1 MDAARTR
8 RPNFFC
14 TNCNIYHS
22 FFPSRTSISSLDVME
37 FLNNLKVYYQRAL
50 PAIHLLSVLPANSY
64 IRKNF
69 WNPSYFFKNILSIYI
84 CILGFRFYLVRL
96 LVYKYIYLIYFKKSM
111 TDFRNFSLLI
121 MLMYAKFK
129 FTPPQH
135 AF

>member
-1 MDAARTR
+1 MTVFVMDAARTR

-14 TNCNIYHS
+14 TSCNIYHS
-22 FFPSRTSISSLDVME
+22 FFPSRTSISSLFFGWCYE

-84 CILGFRFYLVRL
+84 CILVFLFYLAEL
-96 LVYKYIYLIYFKKSM
+96 LVYKYIYLIYIKKSM
-111 TDFRNFSLLI
+111 TDFRKIFSLMYELI
-121 MLMYAKFK
+121 TTF
-129 FTPPQH
+129 F
-135 AF
+135 